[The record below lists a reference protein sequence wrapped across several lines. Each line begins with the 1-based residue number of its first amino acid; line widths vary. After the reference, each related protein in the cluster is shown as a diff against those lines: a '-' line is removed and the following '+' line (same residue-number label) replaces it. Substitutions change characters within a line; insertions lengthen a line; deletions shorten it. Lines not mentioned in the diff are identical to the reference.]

1 MKSQT
6 ISLNQEYDETKLI
19 LLLIKE
25 ELKSHKFFAVL
36 RTIGLD
42 DAYFQSDLSTVILNH
57 VGLVDDSN
65 ETIDFYFD
73 LLERFSASLDLNTE
87 SAKREALNMYKELL
101 MEVER
106 RELITEQKD

>member
-1 MKSQT
+1 MKGVD
-6 ISLNQEYDETKLI
+6 IPIADLDIDDKIVLI
-19 LLLIKE
+19 LIKE

-73 LLERFSASLDLNTE
+73 LLERFSASLDLSTE

-101 MEVER
+101 REAER
-106 RELITEQKD
+106 RELSSERSG